1 MLNQTPNTNNSAMQS
16 GLPGNMLKIFA
27 AMTMLLD
34 HTALTIVYALLE
46 KHPDYWKLVTST
58 ESTTEQL
65 NAIPADYM
73 NLFTIYT
80 ILRLVGRIAFPLFC
94 FLIYEGFVHTSD
106 VKRYLT
112 RLGILA
118 LVSELPFNL
127 IVSRVNTGKSALF
140 YPQLQ
145 NTVLALFLA
154 LLMLT
159 VMKRMEAAEITPKAT
174 IKQFIGQ
181 LVCLLVFAVVAILC
195 RVDYS
200 YLGILAIGA
209 FYLFRNSKKLQIIC
223 GAVLFLSSNIAALF
237 AFIPISMYNGTLL
250 RSKKFQY
257 FFYIFYPAHLLVLY
271 GISLLL

>member
-1 MLNQTPNTNNSAMQS
+1 MLNQTSNTNNSDMQS

-34 HTALTIVYALLE
+34 HAALTIVYALLE

-80 ILRLVGRIAFPLFC
+80 ILRLVGRIAFPIFC

-159 VMKRMEAAEITPKAT
+159 VMKRMEADEITPKAT

-181 LVCLLVFAVVAILC
+181 LVCLLIFAVVAILC

-209 FYLFRNSKKLQIIC
+209 FYLFRNSKRLQIIC

-237 AFIPISMYNGTLL
+237 AFIPIYMYNGTLL

>member
-1 MLNQTPNTNNSAMQS
+1 MLNQTSNTNNSDMQS

-34 HTALTIVYALLE
+34 HAALTVVYVLLE

-65 NAIPADYM
+65 SAIPADYM

-80 ILRLVGRIAFPLFC
+80 ILRLVGRIAFPIFC

-237 AFIPISMYNGTLL
+237 AFIPIYMYNGTLL

>member
-1 MLNQTPNTNNSAMQS
+1 MQS

-34 HTALTIVYALLE
+34 HAALTVVYVLLE

-65 NAIPADYM
+65 SAIPADYM

-80 ILRLVGRIAFPLFC
+80 ILRLVGRIAFPIFC

-237 AFIPISMYNGTLL
+237 AFIPIYMYNGTLL

>member
-1 MLNQTPNTNNSAMQS
+1 MLNQTSSTNNSDMQS
-16 GLPGNMLKIFA
+16 GLPGNILKIFA

-34 HTALTIVYALLE
+34 HAALTVVYVLLE

-65 NAIPADYM
+65 SAIPADYM

-80 ILRLVGRIAFPLFC
+80 ILRLVGRIAFPIFC

-159 VMKRMEAAEITPKAT
+159 VMKRMEADEITPKAT

-237 AFIPISMYNGTLL
+237 AFIPIYMYNGTLL

>member
-1 MLNQTPNTNNSAMQS
+1 MLNQTSSTNNSDMQS

-34 HTALTIVYALLE
+34 HAALTVVYVLLE

-65 NAIPADYM
+65 SAIPADYM

-80 ILRLVGRIAFPLFC
+80 ILRLVGRIAFPIFC

-237 AFIPISMYNGTLL
+237 AFIPIYMYNGVLL